1 MRTATAS
8 HARCSKTYKVGNR
21 ATGQEHH
28 DDPQL
33 LALEVRAVVASDMR
47 ALALRQH
54 ADLLLNVLDLVLGVL
69 EIDDLDGDLL
79 LGLLV
84 DAVSVNERQR

>member
-1 MRTATAS
+1 
-8 HARCSKTYKVGNR
+8 
-21 ATGQEHH
+21 
-28 DDPQL
+28 
-33 LALEVRAVVASDMR
+33 MR